1 MKNDSID
8 DIILVFETYGKQI
21 KKLKKGQQIIVECP
35 LCKGKMIISKSDYNG
50 HLHIMCENK
59 DFMLMQ

>member
-8 DIILVFETYGKQI
+8 DVILVFKTYDKQI
-21 KKLKKGQQIIVECP
+21 EKLKKGQQIIVECP
-35 LCKGKMIISKSDYNG
+35 LCKGKMIIEKSDYNG

-59 DFMLMQ
+59 DFILMQ